1 MRADVQI
8 HTYTFTDEVTTLQ
21 NGNCNPDLL
30 LEVEKRMKYSYNYQT
45 WVSRYVNTCSH
56 TNTPLH
62 LFFLGRK
69 KFFFFNHS
77 IKLLGKQPPESKWK
91 CEEILLIFSPLPGFP
106 SSPHWPMKEAMPVLT
121 AGAGKTSADAQH
133 ILSILLKA
141 SCAPSV
147 HANIHDGFSNSC
159 PVQGY
164 MKRWPCWPLS
174 CGQMPITKRTWCSS
188 KMSSVRGVWDTWW
201 RWGIM
206 ILVRMV
212 QALQMITCN
221 IIIWITNF

>member
-1 MRADVQI
+1 MRKYYLYFLPSQVSPP
-8 HTYTFTDEVTTLQ
+8 HLTDPWKKPCRFSQQERV
-21 NGNCNPDLL
+21 
-30 LEVEKRMKYSYNYQT
+30 
-45 WVSRYVNTCSH
+45 
-56 TNTPLH
+56 
-62 LFFLGRK
+62 RK
-69 KFFFFNHS
+69 
-77 IKLLGKQPPESKWK
+77 
-91 CEEILLIFSPLPGFP
+91 
-106 SSPHWPMKEAMPVLT
+106 A
-121 AGAGKTSADAQH
+121 SADAQH

-141 SCAPSV
+141 SRAPSV

-174 CGQMPITKRTWCSS
+174 CGQMPTTKRTWCSS

-221 IIIWITNF
+221 KLKHLLFVYAVKVYFLFFWITTWLHGTGNWYLVSLWNGATTVASCQNAPNVFIVCL

>member
-1 MRADVQI
+1 MLTHK
-8 HTYTFTDEVTTLQ
+8 HTLA
-21 NGNCNPDLL
+21 LI
-30 LEVEKRMKYSYNYQT
+30 
-45 WVSRYVNTCSH
+45 
-56 TNTPLH
+56 
-62 LFFLGRK
+62 FLGRK
-69 KFFFFNHS
+69 KFFFLITQLNFSESNRQS
-77 IKLLGKQPPESKWK
+77 PSGSVRKYYLYFLPSQVSPPHLTDPWK
-91 CEEILLIFSPLPGFP
+91 KPCRFSQQERVR
-106 SSPHWPMKEAMPVLT
+106 KA
-121 AGAGKTSADAQH
+121 SADAQH

-174 CGQMPITKRTWCSS
+174 CGQMPTTKRTWCSS

-201 RWGIM
+201 RWGFM